1 MTNWYVVR
9 TAPGSSRQ
17 APPRAH
23 LPIER
28 QTESIAER
36 AVRDAGLIAYTP
48 SMRKDIIHHRTK
60 KLITRKFPLMA
71 GYMFAGFPTLP
82 NFMRLATLREI
93 QSILGADG
101 HPWQIPSRE
110 IERFQQAEID
120 MAFDDTREARIHR
133 QEIGR
138 TARLT
143 MQMQY
148 PAGTS
153 IALNG
158 GPFTGFCGRVT
169 SVTGRN
175 TVKAMVEIFSQL
187 VEIEI
192 PIDFC
197 EKVA

>member
-9 TAPGSSRQ
+9 TAPGTSRQ
-17 APPRAH
+17 ATPRPN

-28 QTESIAER
+28 QTESMAER

-48 SMRKDIIHHRTK
+48 TMRKDIVHHRTK

-71 GYMFAGFPTLP
+71 GYMFAGFPARP

-110 IERFQQAEID
+110 IERFQQAEAD
-120 MAFDDTREARIHR
+120 MAFDDTREARIRRREVGH
-133 QEIGR
+133 

-148 PAGTS
+148 PPGTT
-153 IALNG
+153 ITLNG
-158 GPFTGFCGRVT
+158 GPFTGFSARVT
-169 SVTGRN
+169 SATGRN
-175 TVKAMVEIFSQL
+175 TLRAMIHLFGQL
-187 VEIEI
+187 SEIEI
-192 PIDFC
+192 PVDFC

>member
-9 TAPGSSRQ
+9 TAPGTSRQ
-17 APPRAH
+17 APPRPH

-28 QTESIAER
+28 QTESMAER

-48 SMRKDIIHHRTK
+48 TMRKDIIHHRTK

-71 GYMFAGFPTLP
+71 GYMFAGFNARP
-82 NFMRLATLREI
+82 NFMRLATLPEI

-110 IERFQQAEID
+110 IERFQQAEAD
-120 MAFDDTREARIHR
+120 MLFDDTREARLHR
-133 QEIGR
+133 HEIGR

-143 MQMQY
+143 AQMQF
-148 PAGTS
+148 PTGTRIS
-153 IALNG
+153 LNG
-158 GPFTGFCGRVT
+158 GPFTGFSGHVT

-175 TVKAMVEIFSQL
+175 TIKAMVEIFAQL

-197 EKVA
+197 AKVA